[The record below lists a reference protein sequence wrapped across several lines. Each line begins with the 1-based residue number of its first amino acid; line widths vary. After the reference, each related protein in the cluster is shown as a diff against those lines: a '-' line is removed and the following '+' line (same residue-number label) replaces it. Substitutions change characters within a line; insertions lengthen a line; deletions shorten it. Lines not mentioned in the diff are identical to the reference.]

1 MITREQI
8 EEIQAESR
16 EKGISIKRVLQEKG
30 IPEHQY
36 FWWKKKYACGRRHA
50 TGSNGGHNVS
60 GLTREVQSRSCGREL
75 DEYRTPHGCRYGHA
89 HPGRSDSCDGIHNPE
104 KPVVMFSLGDGTKFW
119 LYSKPTDMRKNFNML
134 SGIVNNCMQQNLYS
148 GDVFVFVNASN
159 NMLKLLRYEPG
170 GLVIYNKRLDHGR
183 MHLVERVQ
191 EGDPTI
197 TPFEWHRL
205 IDTIQGIIDD
215 PRRRLRRL
223 KALRDIRMEESL
235 KEMKT
240 F

>member
-1 MITREQI
+1 
-8 EEIQAESR
+8 
-16 EKGISIKRVLQEKG
+16 
-30 IPEHQY
+30 
-36 FWWKKKYACGRRHA
+36 
-50 TGSNGGHNVS
+50 
-60 GLTREVQSRSCGREL
+60 
-75 DEYRTPHGCRYGHA
+75 
-89 HPGRSDSCDGIHNPE
+89 
-104 KPVVMFSLGDGTKFW
+104 MFSLGDGTKFW

-183 MHLVERVQ
+183 MHLVERVH

-197 TPFEWHRL
+197 TPFEWHKL
-205 IDTIQGIIDD
+205 IGTIQGIIDD

-240 F
+240 I

>member
-1 MITREQI
+1 
-8 EEIQAESR
+8 
-16 EKGISIKRVLQEKG
+16 
-30 IPEHQY
+30 
-36 FWWKKKYACGRRHA
+36 
-50 TGSNGGHNVS
+50 
-60 GLTREVQSRSCGREL
+60 
-75 DEYRTPHGCRYGHA
+75 
-89 HPGRSDSCDGIHNPE
+89 
-104 KPVVMFSLGDGTKFW
+104 MFSLGDGTKFW

-197 TPFEWHRL
+197 TPFEWHKL

-215 PRRRLRRL
+215 PKRRLRRL

-235 KEMKT
+235 LEMKT
-240 F
+240 I

>member
-1 MITREQI
+1 
-8 EEIQAESR
+8 
-16 EKGISIKRVLQEKG
+16 
-30 IPEHQY
+30 
-36 FWWKKKYACGRRHA
+36 
-50 TGSNGGHNVS
+50 
-60 GLTREVQSRSCGREL
+60 
-75 DEYRTPHGCRYGHA
+75 
-89 HPGRSDSCDGIHNPE
+89 
-104 KPVVMFSLGDGTKFW
+104 MFSLGDGTKFW
-119 LYSKPTDMRKNFNML
+119 LYSKPMDMRKNFNML

-191 EGDPTI
+191 EGDSTI
-197 TPFEWHRL
+197 TPFEWHKL

-240 F
+240 I

>member
-1 MITREQI
+1 
-8 EEIQAESR
+8 
-16 EKGISIKRVLQEKG
+16 
-30 IPEHQY
+30 
-36 FWWKKKYACGRRHA
+36 
-50 TGSNGGHNVS
+50 
-60 GLTREVQSRSCGREL
+60 
-75 DEYRTPHGCRYGHA
+75 
-89 HPGRSDSCDGIHNPE
+89 
-104 KPVVMFSLGDGTKFW
+104 MFSLGDGTKLW

-134 SGIVNNCMQQNLYS
+134 SGIVNNCMQQDLYS

-197 TPFEWHRL
+197 TPFEWHKL

-215 PRRRLRRL
+215 PRCRLRRL

-240 F
+240 I

>member
-1 MITREQI
+1 
-8 EEIQAESR
+8 
-16 EKGISIKRVLQEKG
+16 
-30 IPEHQY
+30 
-36 FWWKKKYACGRRHA
+36 
-50 TGSNGGHNVS
+50 
-60 GLTREVQSRSCGREL
+60 
-75 DEYRTPHGCRYGHA
+75 
-89 HPGRSDSCDGIHNPE
+89 
-104 KPVVMFSLGDGTKFW
+104 MFSLGDGTKFW

-191 EGDPTI
+191 EGAPTI
-197 TPFEWHRL
+197 TPFEWHKL

-240 F
+240 I

>member
-1 MITREQI
+1 
-8 EEIQAESR
+8 
-16 EKGISIKRVLQEKG
+16 
-30 IPEHQY
+30 
-36 FWWKKKYACGRRHA
+36 
-50 TGSNGGHNVS
+50 
-60 GLTREVQSRSCGREL
+60 
-75 DEYRTPHGCRYGHA
+75 
-89 HPGRSDSCDGIHNPE
+89 
-104 KPVVMFSLGDGTKFW
+104 MFSLGDGTKFW

-191 EGDPTI
+191 EGEPTI
-197 TPFEWHRL
+197 TPFEWHKL

-240 F
+240 I